1 MLYLSVVWTVI
12 GLAAIVRSYILL
24 MGENTPDARRKMATT
39 TRSGGFTPDRG
50 RSNSDAGLG
59 FHSLKSVRFLAREVC
74 CCLGPEQ
81 EQSRLGKFGQRD
93 KWSFCL
99 TAARMAAE
107 QEKR

>member
-24 MGENTPDARRKMATT
+24 MGENTPDARRKTATT

-81 EQSRLGKFGQRD
+81 ELLSMTRLGRTEWQPFTTRLQD
-93 KWSFCL
+93 
-99 TAARMAAE
+99 
-107 QEKR
+107 